1 MGIGDDGG
9 IAEAFR
15 APSAR
20 LVPVPEGLD
29 VRDASIVE
37 PAAVSWHALRL
48 ADTGPGRRVAVVGAG
63 ALGLLAIAGARRQGA
78 EDVAIEAR
86 HPHQLE
92 AAERLGA
99 RVRAEGS
106 YDIVVEAAG
115 TAASLARSIE
125 LVAPGGTVVV
135 LGVHFGT
142 VELDW
147 MPLFHREARL
157 IPSLGYCRHD
167 HGREMDDAA
176 AMLAE
181 DAEIARAL
189 ITHRYPI
196 EDATEAFR
204 VAGDKTSGAIRVV
217 IEPT

>member
-1 MGIGDDGG
+1 
-9 IAEAFR
+9 
-15 APSAR
+15 
-20 LVPVPEGLD
+20 VPEGLD
-29 VRDASIVE
+29 VGDASIVE

-48 ADTGPGRRVAVVGAG
+48 ADTRPGKRVAIVGAG
-63 ALGLLAIAGARRQGA
+63 ALGLLAVAGALRLGG
-78 EDVAIEAR
+78 EHVAIEAR
-86 HPHQLE
+86 HHHQLE

-99 RVRAEGS
+99 SGKPEGL
-106 YDIVVEAAG
+106 YEVVIEAAG
-115 TAASLARSIE
+115 TKASLARAIE

-135 LGVHFGT
+135 LGVHFGV

-157 IPSLGYCRHD
+157 IPSLGYCRHE
-167 HGREMDDAA
+167 HGSEIEDVA
-176 AMLAE
+176 AMLAA
-181 DAEIARAL
+181 DSEIARAV

-204 VAGDKTSGAIRVV
+204 VAADKASGAIRVV